1 MDAEKEVKKLIKN
14 INVGVSKLTLE
25 KFNKI
30 VSNALAK
37 HSEKGE
43 YEISESLKIVARFYS
58 LPEDVLMTKAR
69 GKVYTAKMVLFKILN
84 HTLGISAQRIAKYF
98 KRYPNSI
105 THALQRFE
113 KLNPEKKPR
122 DKKVYE
128 DYLEIK
134 KRIQVFINEEN
145 A

>member
-69 GKVYTAKMVLFKILN
+69 GKIYTAKMVLFKILN

-134 KRIQVFINEEN
+134 KRIQLFINEEN

>member
-134 KRIQVFINEEN
+134 KRIQLFINEEN

>member
-1 MDAEKEVKKLIKN
+1 MDAEKEVKKLFRN

-30 VSNALAK
+30 VSNVLAK

-43 YEISESLKIVARFYS
+43 YEISQSLKIVAKYYNI
-58 LPEDVLMTKAR
+58 PEDHFMTKAR
-69 GKVYTAKMVLFKILN
+69 GDIYTAKMLLFKILN

-98 KRYPNSI
+98 NRYPNSI
-105 THALQRFE
+105 THALHRFE
-113 KLNPEKKPR
+113 KLNPEKRAR
-122 DKKVYE
+122 DKKVFE

-134 KRIQVFINEEN
+134 KRIQLFINEEN

>member
-43 YEISESLKIVARFYS
+43 YEISESLKIVAKFYS

-134 KRIQVFINEEN
+134 KRIQLFINEEN

>member
-25 KFNKI
+25 KFNKV
-30 VSNALAK
+30 VSNAIAK
-37 HSEKGE
+37 HSDKSE
-43 YEISESLKIVARFYS
+43 YEISESLKIVSKYYS
-58 LPEDVLMTKAR
+58 LPEDVIMSKAR
-69 GKVYTAKMVLFKILN
+69 GRVYIAKMLLFKILN
-84 HTLGISAQRIAKYF
+84 HSLGISAQRIAKYF

-105 THALQRFE
+105 THALQRFD

-122 DKKVYE
+122 DKKVY
-128 DYLEIK
+128 DDFLEIQ
-134 KRIQVFINEEN
+134 KRIKLFINEDN